1 MMSIQSIEFID
12 IRFTGLT
19 ECPHFGS
26 TSYSR
31 IYLGLNGVENSFK
44 FLLLGF
50 KNITFSFRIL
60 AHPSFDFFN
69 FSLNGTKSVLDA
81 DAVVFKS
88 ILGFNSL
95 SQFLIL
101 ILEFLGLFNHFLDF
115 FLGKSSLIAVDN
127 SYILGFG
134 FSYISRINA
143 YVTILIYLD

>member
-1 MMSIQSIEFID
+1 MSIQSIEFID

-88 ILGFNSL
+88 ILGFN
-95 SQFLIL
+95 
-101 ILEFLGLFNHFLDF
+101 GLFNHFLDF